1 MTMRA
6 LEKEVLELPP
16 RSRLQ
21 LAEKIL
27 ERIDDF
33 ADPGIAN
40 LWDSEIQSR
49 IAEIRSGD
57 EKGIPADE
65 VMESAHRAVHETRH
79 LSSSRRK

>member
-1 MTMRA
+1 MRA
-6 LEKEVLELPP
+6 LEKEVLDLPP

-27 ERIDDF
+27 ESIDDF
-33 ADPGIAN
+33 ADPTIAN

-65 VMESAHRAVHETRH
+65 VMKSARRAVNETRR
-79 LSSSRRK
+79 LSSPRRK